1 MKSYNSCDET
11 KHPTKTTIE
20 QEPIKSL
27 LTGLRK
33 ISPSASAAFLV
44 GVLEATVGFILLFP
58 FVLGLVYSHYGL
70 VTFGAYGILLMIFGL
85 LGAVGVEKAN
95 VFLVQVFFFWK
106 VFSVLLVLAMVA
118 GVILMVVFE
127 TMPEIS
133 SLWLSILI
141 IGVLGLVFIMWAI
154 GGILWVHPLW
164 HEMREIPIGGLH
176 EDTDLVM
183 LAGKED
189 NPGSPPIGLAPP
201 EPGVPSADDPYRTA
215 LRLFNKNPE
224 SGIRYLTERS
234 LIDGSFKDVAKF
246 LHTTEDLNT
255 SKLGEYLG
263 ANKPFNSGVLQAFV
277 DYIDFSKLEFDNALR
292 EFLSRFRLPGEA
304 QQIDRI
310 MECFA
315 QRYHANNPGIFHDSD
330 TAYLLAFSLIMLNT
344 DAHNPAIKHKMSKK
358 AFVANN
364 TGIRGKDDI
373 PASYL
378 EMLYDRIV
386 QNEIKMEAD
395 GLFTRAAHK
404 GWLEK
409 RSTTNKWQKRWFVL
423 KNNCLYY
430 FSKPEDD
437 DPRVIIPLEGLLIRK
452 IESQASSSSTPI
464 HPSCIFEIVDPNART
479 IKSVKLQSS
488 KGPSEGGHERFV
500 LMASNPEEADEWVT
514 ILQNNVLGN
523 PLLALIKKRK
533 NQVSTR
539 KGSTS
544 RHHHSPHYVP
554 PILSPLDSPPLS
566 SSHKPAAM
574 LPATI
579 DPSDVD
585 INLSPP
591 PSPTAS
597 SSSGPSGPGS
607 HSPLSP
613 VATSS
618 TPPDDS

>member
-1 MKSYNSCDET
+1 MKSYSSCDEP
-11 KHPTKTTIE
+11 KHPTKKKIE
-20 QEPIKSL
+20 QEPSKSL

-33 ISPSASAAFLV
+33 ISPTASAAFLV
-44 GVLEATVGFILLFP
+44 GVLEAAVGLILLFP
-58 FVLGLVYSHYGL
+58 FVLGLVYTHYGL
-70 VTFGAYGILLMIFGL
+70 ITFGAYGILLMIFGL
-85 LGAVGVEKAN
+85 VGAVGVEKGN
-95 VFLVQVFFFWK
+95 VFLVQAFFIWK
-106 VFSVLLVLAMVA
+106 ICSVLLVIGIVA
-118 GVILMVVFE
+118 GVILMVVFDA
-127 TMPEIS
+127 MPEIS

-141 IGVLGLVFIMWAI
+141 IVILGVVFIMWSV
-154 GGILWVHPLW
+154 GGIMWVHPLYY
-164 HEMREIPIGGLH
+164 EMHHIPVGGIH
-176 EDTDLVM
+176 EDGDMAILS
-183 LAGKED
+183 KEE
-189 NPGSPPIGLAPP
+189 NPISSPQAMQGSEIGRAPTEDPIRMA
-201 EPGVPSADDPYRTA
+201 V
-215 LRLFNKNPE
+215 RLFNKNPE

-246 LHTTEDLNT
+246 LHTAEDINT

-263 ANKPFNSGVLQAFV
+263 ANKPFNAGVLQAFV

-373 PASYL
+373 PVSYL

-404 GWLEK
+404 GWLDK

-452 IESQASSSSTPI
+452 IESQAPSSSTPI
-464 HPSCIFEIVDPNART
+464 HPSCIFEIVDPYART

-500 LMASNPEEADEWVT
+500 FMAANPEDADEWVN

-523 PLLALIKKRK
+523 PLLSLIKKRK
-533 NQVSTR
+533 SQVSR
-539 KGSTS
+539 KSNAGPG
-544 RHHHSPHYVP
+544 RQSPSFP
-554 PILSPLDSPPLS
+554 PPALSPPLASSSS

-591 PSPTAS
+591 PSPTSSSVPAS
-597 SSSGPSGPGS
+597 SSSIPLAPIS
-607 HSPLSP
+607 HKPEAS
-613 VATSS
+613 
-618 TPPDDS
+618 

>member
-1 MKSYNSCDET
+1 MKSYNSCDD
-11 KHPTKTTIE
+11 PNQIDLQIRIE
-20 QEPIKSL
+20 PVKSL
-27 LTGLRK
+27 LTGLKK
-33 ISPSASAAFLV
+33 ISPSASAALLV
-44 GVLEATVGFILLFP
+44 GVLEAVVGIILIFP
-58 FVLGLVYSHYGL
+58 LVLGIVYTHYGL
-70 VTFGAYGILLMIFGL
+70 ITFGGYGIFLIIFGTIGA
-85 LGAVGVEKAN
+85 LGVKRGN
-95 VFLVQVFFFWK
+95 
-106 VFSVLLVLAMVA
+106 VLLVQIFYFWKIFSILLVAAIVA
-118 GVILMVVFE
+118 GVILMVVFHK
-127 TMPEIS
+127 MPEIK
-133 SLWLSILI
+133 SLWLSIVIVGL
-141 IGVLGLVFIMWAI
+141 LGLVFELWSI
-154 GGILWVHPLW
+154 GGILWVHPLMAELRDLP
-164 HEMREIPIGGLH
+164 HSV

-183 LAGKED
+183 LAGKDEVPTSPMPMPP
-189 NPGSPPIGLAPP
+189 PGEIGKPPP
-201 EPGVPSADDPYRTA
+201 EEPYRVA
-215 LRLFNKNPE
+215 VRLFNKSPE
-224 SGIRYLTERS
+224 SGIRYLTERN
-234 LIDGSFKDVAKF
+234 LIDGSFKDIAKF

-255 SKLGEYLG
+255 SKLGEFLG
-263 ANKPFNSGVLQAFV
+263 TNKPFNSGVLQAFV

-344 DAHNPAIKHKMSKK
+344 DAHNPAIKQKMSRK

-373 PASYL
+373 PVSYL

-452 IESQASSSSTPI
+452 IEALAQSSSSPT
-464 HPSCIFEIVDPNART
+464 HPSSIFEIVDPYART

-500 LMASNPEEADEWVT
+500 LMATNPEEADEWVN

-523 PLLALIKKRK
+523 PVLHLIRKRK
-533 NQVSTR
+533 GQLTNRKSTNAPPLR
-539 KGSTS
+539 NSPAFSPPSLSTS
-544 RHHHSPHYVP
+544 S
-554 PILSPLDSPPLS
+554 SSS

-574 LPATI
+574 LPTTI
-579 DPSDVD
+579 DPTEVD

-597 SSSGPSGPGS
+597 ASNQNSDPLGT
-607 HSPLSP
+607 SPE
-613 VATSS
+613 
-618 TPPDDS
+618 

>member
-1 MKSYNSCDET
+1 MLDLRDLPATGIEDNDLAMLAVKDET
-11 KHPTKTTIE
+11 PA
-20 QEPIKSL
+20 
-27 LTGLRK
+27 
-33 ISPSASAAFLV
+33 SP
-44 GVLEATVGFILLFP
+44 
-58 FVLGLVYSHYGL
+58 
-70 VTFGAYGILLMIFGL
+70 
-85 LGAVGVEKAN
+85 
-95 VFLVQVFFFWK
+95 
-106 VFSVLLVLAMVA
+106 
-118 GVILMVVFE
+118 
-127 TMPEIS
+127 MPAPMGEI
-133 SLWLSILI
+133 
-141 IGVLGLVFIMWAI
+141 
-154 GGILWVHPLW
+154 
-164 HEMREIPIGGLH
+164 
-176 EDTDLVM
+176 
-183 LAGKED
+183 GK
-189 NPGSPPIGLAPP
+189 PAP
-201 EPGVPSADDPYRTA
+201 DDPYRSA
-215 LRLFNKNPE
+215 VRLFNKSPE
-224 SGIRYLTERS
+224 NGIRYLTERN

-255 SKLGEYLG
+255 SKLGEFLG
-263 ANKPFNSGVLQAFV
+263 ANKAFNNGVLQAFV

-315 QRYHANNPGIFHDSD
+315 QRYHANNPGIFVDSD

-344 DAHNPAIKHKMSKK
+344 DAHNPAIKQKMSKK

-404 GWLEK
+404 GYLEK

-430 FSKPEDD
+430 FVKPEDD

-452 IESQASSSSTPI
+452 IEATGSSSAPT
-464 HPSCIFEIVDPNART
+464 HPSSIFEIVDPYART

-500 LMASNPEEADEWVT
+500 LMAANPEEADEWVN

-523 PLLALIKKRK
+523 PVLHLIRKRK
-533 NQVSTR
+533 GQLSNR
-539 KGSTS
+539 KNTIASS
-544 RHHHSPHYVP
+544 RGGGVNSPNFA
-554 PILSPLDSPPLS
+554 S
-566 SSHKPAAM
+566 SSNSNNNNINNNNSINGGSSSSSTHKPAAL

-585 INLSPP
+585 INLSPYPSP
-591 PSPTAS
+591 PSS
-597 SSSGPSGPGS
+597 
-607 HSPLSP
+607 
-613 VATSS
+613 VSS
-618 TPPDDS
+618 TNPLHVEDPESL